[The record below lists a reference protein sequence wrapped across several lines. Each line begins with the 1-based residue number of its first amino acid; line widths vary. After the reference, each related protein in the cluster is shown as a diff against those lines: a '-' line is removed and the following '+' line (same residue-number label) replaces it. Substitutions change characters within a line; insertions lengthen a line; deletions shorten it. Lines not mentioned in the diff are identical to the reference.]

1 MDDLLRRLGDLEK
14 RLDRFEPKMDGLVK
28 DVAEI
33 KGRLSQMPTTF
44 QMLTWYVGV
53 ALGLTGLVFAIA
65 RTIGV
70 R

>member
-1 MDDLLRRLGDLEK
+1 
-14 RLDRFEPKMDGLVK
+14 MDGLVK